1 MITIRQATIDDIPTV
16 AYLFDKYRQWYKQ
29 ETDLEGATDFLKSRT
44 ENGESV
50 ILVAMEEGELIGF
63 TQLYPIFSS
72 VSMSKAWLLND
83 LFVIESQRGK
93 GVATKLL
100 EAAKNVGINT
110 ESKWL
115 MLQTSDWNSEA
126 QALYEKNG
134 WVRES
139 DFFYRFDL
147 PQKLQ

>member
-29 ETDLEGATDFLKSRT
+29 EADLQGATEFLQSRT
-44 ENGESV
+44 EKGESV
-50 ILVAMEEGELIGF
+50 ILVAMEEGEQIGF

-72 VSMSKAWLLND
+72 VSMSRAWLLND
-83 LFVIESQRGK
+83 LFVIETQRGK

-115 MLQTSDWNSEA
+115 MLQTNDWNSEA

-139 DFFYRFDL
+139 DLFYRFDL
-147 PQKLQ
+147 PQKPQ

>member
-29 ETDLEGATDFLKSRT
+29 EPNLEGAIDFLQSRT

-50 ILVAMEEGELIGF
+50 ILVAMEEGEQIGF

-147 PQKLQ
+147 PQKPQ

>member
-16 AYLFDKYRQWYKQ
+16 AHLFDKYRQWYKQ
-29 ETDLEGATDFLKSRT
+29 EANLEGAIDFLQSRT

-50 ILVAMEEGELIGF
+50 ILVAMEEGEQIGF

-126 QALYEKNG
+126 QALYENNG

-147 PQKLQ
+147 PQKPQ

>member
-29 ETDLEGATDFLKSRT
+29 AADLEGAIDFLQSRT

-50 ILVAMEEGELIGF
+50 ILVAMEEGEQIGF

-72 VSMSKAWLLND
+72 VSLSKAWLLND

-139 DFFYRFDL
+139 DYFYRFDL
-147 PQKLQ
+147 PQKPQ

>member
-1 MITIRQATIDDIPTV
+1 MTIRQATIDDIPTV

-29 ETDLEGATDFLKSRT
+29 AADLEGAIDFLQSRT

-50 ILVAMEEGELIGF
+50 ILVAMEEGEQIGF

-72 VSMSKAWLLND
+72 VSLSKAWLLND

-139 DFFYRFDL
+139 DYFYRFDL
-147 PQKLQ
+147 PQKPQ

>member
-29 ETDLEGATDFLKSRT
+29 EADLQGATEFLQSRT
-44 ENGESV
+44 EKGESV
-50 ILVAMEEGELIGF
+50 ILVAMEEGEQIGF

-83 LFVIESQRGK
+83 LFVIETQRGK

-139 DFFYRFDL
+139 DLFYRFDL
-147 PQKLQ
+147 PQKPQ

>member
-29 ETDLEGATDFLKSRT
+29 EADIEGATEFLQSRT

-139 DFFYRFDL
+139 DFFYRVDL
-147 PQKLQ
+147 PQKPQ

>member
-29 ETDLEGATDFLKSRT
+29 EPNLEGAIDFLQSRT

-50 ILVAMEEGELIGF
+50 ILVAMEEGEQIGF

-72 VSMSKAWLLND
+72 VSLSKAWLLND

-147 PQKLQ
+147 PQKPQ